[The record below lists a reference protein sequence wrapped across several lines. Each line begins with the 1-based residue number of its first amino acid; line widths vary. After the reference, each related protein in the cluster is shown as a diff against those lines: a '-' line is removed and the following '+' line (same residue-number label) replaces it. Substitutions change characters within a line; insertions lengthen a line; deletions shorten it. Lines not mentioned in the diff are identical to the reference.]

1 MKNAIKTFGN
11 MLLFPNKKQKIIIVT
26 LLYFMIAGVYFL
38 VYYTGGIK
46 YVYSHTIYIPIIL
59 MAATTGYQG
68 GLLSALISSML
79 LGPFMPI
86 DVATGEQQDAI
97 NWLYRML
104 ILVSTGGLAGIS
116 FDLLRRSRLTAF
128 NVLSHHHYTMITL
141 YNSLE
146 LDYRKEKRDQQ
157 VIAIRVVNFQSIVDY
172 IGVLNYFE
180 IWKAINEEIS
190 SCCDF
195 EGKLYHIED
204 QNFIYICTQQNNV
217 MPLDELYHMFAKSR
231 MINDVP
237 IYFDVAIGYVKRLD
251 SLDHLVEDALITSR
265 HAELNS
271 EHLLTFKPEF
281 RKSLKAFE
289 LVSELREAMKNKDL
303 YLVYQPV
310 VTSKS
315 HKIKAVEALVR
326 WQHKTQGVI
335 MPGAFIELVEQTLLI
350 NDLSYYIAR
359 EVKEEIL
366 PELMKKGIQ
375 VSINIS
381 GKNFQ
386 NKNFMQQLLS
396 EEIFTDQEKK
406 YVILEITETVFI
418 GHVNQ
423 VVQLLETLKS
433 KGYML
438 ALDDFG
444 VGFTSLSYLGKY
456 PLDYLKIDRSFVMQY
471 HEIAV
476 QSIVKSVIHLTKELE
491 YQVVAEGIET
501 KELVEQLEKIECDF
515 FQGYYFSK
523 PVDKHEILK
532 LIHKK

>member
-1 MKNAIKTFGN
+1 
-11 MLLFPNKKQKIIIVT
+11 
-26 LLYFMIAGVYFL
+26 
-38 VYYTGGIK
+38 
-46 YVYSHTIYIPIIL
+46 
-59 MAATTGYQG
+59 
-68 GLLSALISSML
+68 
-79 LGPFMPI
+79 
-86 DVATGEQQDAI
+86 
-97 NWLYRML
+97 
-104 ILVSTGGLAGIS
+104 
-116 FDLLRRSRLTAF
+116 
-128 NVLSHHHYTMITL
+128 
-141 YNSLE
+141 
-146 LDYRKEKRDQQ
+146 
-157 VIAIRVVNFQSIVDY
+157 
-172 IGVLNYFE
+172 
-180 IWKAINEEIS
+180 
-190 SCCDF
+190 
-195 EGKLYHIED
+195 
-204 QNFIYICTQQNNV
+204 
-217 MPLDELYHMFAKSR
+217 
-231 MINDVP
+231 MINAVP

-310 VTSKS
+310 VKSNS

-350 NDLSYYIAR
+350 NNLSYYIAR
-359 EVKEEIL
+359 EVKEDIL

-396 EEIFTDQEKK
+396 EEIFTDEEKK
-406 YVILEITETVFI
+406 HIILEITETVFI

-456 PLDYLKIDRSFVMQY
+456 PLDYIKIDRSFMMQY

-476 QSIVKSVIHLTKELE
+476 QSIVKSVIHLTKELN

-501 KELVEQLEKIECDF
+501 KELVEQLEEIECDF

>member
-1 MKNAIKTFGN
+1 
-11 MLLFPNKKQKIIIVT
+11 
-26 LLYFMIAGVYFL
+26 
-38 VYYTGGIK
+38 
-46 YVYSHTIYIPIIL
+46 
-59 MAATTGYQG
+59 MAVITGYQG
-68 GLLSALISSML
+68 GLLAGLISGIL

-86 DVATGEQQDAI
+86 DVATGEEQDAI
-97 NWLYRML
+97 NWLYRMF
-104 ILVSTGGLAGIS
+104 ILLSSGGLAGIS
-116 FDLLRRSRLTAF
+116 FDILRKSRQAAYIA
-128 NVLSHHHYTMITL
+128 LSHHHYTMITL
-141 YNSLE
+141 YNSLS
-146 LDYRKEKRDQQ
+146 LSYRKEIRNQQ

-180 IWKAINEEIS
+180 IWKMINEEIS
-190 SCCDF
+190 NCCDF
-195 EGKLYHIED
+195 QGKLYHIED
-204 QNFIYICTQQNNV
+204 QNFIYVCTQENKE
-217 MPLDELYHMFAKSR
+217 MPLDELYEMFAKSR

-237 IYFDVAIGYVKRLD
+237 IYFDIAIGFAKRID

-289 LVSELREAMKNKDL
+289 LVSELKEAMKNKDL

-310 VTSKS
+310 VKS
-315 HKIKAVEALVR
+315 NSHEIKAVEALVR
-326 WQHKTQGVI
+326 WRHKTQGLI

-350 NDLSYYIAR
+350 NDLSYYIAK

-366 PELMKKGIQ
+366 PDLMKNDIQ

-381 GKNFQ
+381 GKNFK

-406 YVILEITETVFI
+406 YVILEITETVFM

-423 VVQLLETLKS
+423 VLELLLKLKS

-456 PLDYLKIDRSFVMQY
+456 PLDYLKIDRSFMMQY
-471 HEIAV
+471 HELAI

-501 KELVEQLEKIECDF
+501 KEMVEQLEEIKCDF

-523 PVDKHEILK
+523 PIEKLEILK